1 MILIWFV
8 VEVAMKL
15 LIIFLFSG
23 AKKDGSSIH
32 FFYRTMN
39 AYATGKRK
47 RRKIQTQSSL
57 TKEKVR
63 WHKTGKTKL
72 LMENGMQ
79 KGYKK
84 IMVLYGASCRGSKPD
99 KSNWVMHQYHLGS
112 NEDERNGEYVVA
124 KIFYQQQK
132 QGDDAAVMKIEE
144 SDIISLRTSPRTPKI
159 VAPNPPRAGETPS
172 CDDVAEDNLI
182 NSPIQVSI
190 LS

>member
-172 CDDVAEDNLI
+172 CDDVGEDNLI

>member
-63 WHKTGKTKL
+63 WHKTGKTKPV
-72 LMENGMQ
+72 MENGMQ

-124 KIFYQQQK
+124 KILYHQQK